1 MNELQNKLLN
11 ILMMLFVV
19 IGTVLAMTDHY
30 TLHGAGLAISA
41 GILQYILLGRKSWKN
56 YY

>member
-1 MNELQNKLLN
+1 MNELQNKLIN
-11 ILMMLFVV
+11 ILMVVFVI

-30 TLHGAGLAISA
+30 TLHGAGLSISA

>member
-41 GILQYILLGRKSWKN
+41 GILQYILLGRKA
-56 YY
+56 